1 MWRKP
6 FALVSLVGA
15 LALGGLPAT
24 AAADPA
30 LTLSTG
36 SDPAESIPTQIIVG
50 GTTTDSETALSVTIK
65 AAGGQGCGA
74 SFSADGGSTIYSPSF
89 VAAGSITKSVDH
101 TFDNAGAYLLCGWL
115 SHDGQ
120 TGRPVVATA
129 SLSFNVRQPHLALA
143 LVAPTVVQ
151 PEQTFQILTTAQAEV
166 ARLFNE
172 VIIPNTNRGCP
183 ANASAA
189 EHTSGEQGVYFAAHG
204 TGWIVDGGPFTES
217 ANVVLRSVGQ
227 YLVCAYAQYPTSQTP
242 PEISATAAVS
252 VVTPPPPCIVPKF
265 TSTTKLKTIESA
277 IKAAGCAVGKIRRAA
292 NRRVR
297 SGYVSGVSPA
307 PGTRRAAGTPV
318 NVTVSTGPPCVV
330 PKISAGTALGTAERR
345 LREAHCATGKLRSAR
360 SRRYRRGRVMRLG
373 SRPGSVLPS
382 YAPVEITV
390 SSGRPS
396 HH

>member
-1 MWRKP
+1 MWRKSV
-6 FALVSLVGA
+6 ALVSLVGA
-15 LALGGLPAT
+15 LAFGGLPAT
-24 AAADPA
+24 ATADPT

-36 SDPAESIPTQIIVG
+36 SDPAESIPTQIIMT
-50 GTTTDSETALSVTIK
+50 GTATSSDTVLVVTLK
-65 AAGGQGCGA
+65 SAGGQGCGA
-74 SFSADGGSTIYSPSF
+74 NPTADGGATISSPS
-89 VAAGSITKSVDH
+89 VVGPGSISKSVDH
-101 TFDNAGAYLLCGWL
+101 TFNNAGAYLLCGWL
-115 SHDGQ
+115 NDQSQ
-120 TGRPVVATA
+120 TTNPVVATA
-129 SLSFNVRQPHLALA
+129 SLAFDVRQPHLALA
-143 LVAPTVVQ
+143 LSAPAVVQ

-166 ARLFNE
+166 DRTFNE

-189 EHTSGEQGVYFAAHG
+189 EATTGEQRVYFAAHG
-204 TGWIVDGGPFTES
+204 SSWSVDGGPFTES

-242 PEISATAAVS
+242 PEISATATVAVI
-252 VVTPPPPCIVPKF
+252 TPPPPCVVPKF

-390 SSGRPS
+390 SAGR
-396 HH
+396 HR